1 MRRQFLS
8 IVGEG
13 LFEGQGNAAL
23 RGTVM
28 QHRRGRGRALMSMVT
43 TAGRHPAG
51 IDTRDVLAPAM
62 REVSA
67 AKGTAIVIRWQR
79 SLARGVLAL
88 ALVVGLGG
96 PALAK
101 SGKPEKLD
109 NLLKSRAGRN
119 GWSRVIVT
127 LKPGADPSGEV
138 KRLGGKLG
146 RRLGL
151 INGLVIELPNGVI
164 KTLADHPAV
173 ESLHYDRPTGG
184 EMNRVAVTVG
194 ARAVQADY
202 GYTGAGVGVAVIDSG
217 TTNWHDDL
225 TYQGSSSVV
234 RVKNGQRV
242 AAFVDFVNGRM
253 APYDD
258 NGHGTHV
265 AGIIAGNGLD
275 SLGARAGIAPSAHL
289 VSLKVLDDRGRGVI
303 SNVIAALEW
312 VVANKASYN
321 LRVINLSVG
330 AAVTESYRTDP
341 LAVAAKHAVD
351 AGVVI
356 VTAAGNLGKNSND
369 QIQYGGITAPGNAP
383 WVLTVGAFSHEGT
396 VVRTDDVMAG
406 YSSRGPT
413 AIDFAAKPDV
423 VAPGTGIVSLS
434 DPLSAMYVTKAAY
447 LLAGSLLPGDRPYL
461 SLTGTSMASPVVAGT
476 VALMLQAN
484 PALTPN
490 MVKAI
495 LQYTAQSSPQY
506 NALTQGAGFL
516 NSYGAVQL
524 ARFFRTAQPGSKLP
538 MPRTWSKQIIWGN
551 HRITGGVIRPNAN
564 AFELG
569 TTWGAAVDRDGDN
582 LVWGTLL
589 KNDGENLV
597 WGTADL
603 LSADNLVWGTV
614 LDPNGDN
621 LVWGTARSGD
631 NLVWGT
637 LSGDDN
643 IVWGTDCGGAN
654 CENLVWGTSIS
665 GDNLV
670 WGTARSADNLVWGT
684 AASGDNLVWG
694 TSGDVDNLVWGTS
707 SEDDNLVWGTSGED
721 APMFDDPIA
730 EPVNFDQSVFD
741 SLFGEPLV
749 TVPVAEQNLVT
760 EPVTAITNAVGI
772 LGGL

>member
-1 MRRQFLS
+1 M
-8 IVGEG
+8 
-13 LFEGQGNAAL
+13 
-23 RGTVM
+23 
-28 QHRRGRGRALMSMVT
+28 
-43 TAGRHPAG
+43 
-51 IDTRDVLAPAM
+51 
-62 REVSA
+62 
-67 AKGTAIVIRWQR
+67 IRWQR
-79 SLARGVLAL
+79 TLTRGALAL

-101 SGKPEKLD
+101 SGDSEKLD
-109 NLLKSRAGRN
+109 KLLKERAGKN
-119 GWSRVIVT
+119 GWSRVIVM
-127 LKPGADPSGEV
+127 LKPGADASTEV
-138 KRLGGKLG
+138 RLLGGKLG

-151 INGLVIELPNGVI
+151 INGLVVELPNGVI
-164 KTLADHPAV
+164 RKLANHPAV

-202 GYTGAGVGVAVIDSG
+202 GYSGAGVGVAVIDSG
-217 TTNWHDDL
+217 TTSWHDDL
-225 TYQGSSSVV
+225 TYDGWSSLV

-242 AAFVDFVNGRM
+242 AAFVDFVNGRT

-265 AGIIAGNGLD
+265 AGIIAGNGKD
-275 SLGARAGIAPSAHL
+275 SLGTRAGIAPAAHL
-289 VSLKVLDDRGRGVI
+289 VSLKVLDGQGRGVI
-303 SNVIAALEW
+303 SSVIAALDW

-321 LRVINLSVG
+321 VRVVNLSVG
-330 AAVTESYRTDP
+330 AAVTESYNTDP
-341 LAVAAKHAVD
+341 LARAAKRAVD
-351 AGVVI
+351 AGVVV
-356 VTAAGNLGKNSND
+356 VTAAGNLGKNANG
-369 QIQYGGITAPGNAP
+369 QIQYGAISAPGNAP

-396 VVRTDDVMAG
+396 VWRTDDVMAD

-413 AIDFAAKPDV
+413 AIDFGAKPDV
-423 VAPGTGIVSLS
+423 VAPGTGVVSLS
-434 DPLSAMYVTKAAY
+434 DPASLMYATKSAY
-447 LLAGSLLPGDRPYL
+447 LLAGSLLPGVKPYL

-495 LQYTAQSSPQY
+495 LQYTAQSYSQY

-524 ARFFRTAQPGSKLP
+524 AKFFRTAQSGSKLP
-538 MPRTWSKQIIWGN
+538 MPKAWSKQVIWGN
-551 HRITGGVIRPNAN
+551 HRITGGAIRPNAN
-564 AFELG
+564 AFQLG

-582 LVWGTLL
+582 IVWGTLL
-589 KNDGENLV
+589 KNDGDNLV

-614 LDPNGDN
+614 TDSNGDN
-621 LVWGTARSGD
+621 LVWGTMRSGD

-654 CENLVWGTSIS
+654 CENLVWGTSIT

-670 WGTARSADNLVWGT
+670 WGTALSADNLVWGT
-684 AASGDNLVWG
+684 AAVGDNLVWG

-707 SEDDNLVWGTSGED
+707 SDGDNMTWGTSGED
-721 APMFDDPIA
+721 APMFDDPIE

-760 EPVTAITNAVGI
+760 ESVTSIATAVGI

>member
-1 MRRQFLS
+1 M
-8 IVGEG
+8 
-13 LFEGQGNAAL
+13 
-23 RGTVM
+23 
-28 QHRRGRGRALMSMVT
+28 
-43 TAGRHPAG
+43 
-51 IDTRDVLAPAM
+51 
-62 REVSA
+62 
-67 AKGTAIVIRWQR
+67 IRWKCN
-79 SLARGVLAL
+79 LTRGALAL

-101 SGKPEKLD
+101 SGTPEKLD
-109 NLLKSRAGRN
+109 KLLKDRAGKT

-127 LKPGADPSGEV
+127 LKPGADASSEV

-164 KTLADHPAV
+164 RKLADHPAV

-194 ARAVQADY
+194 ARAAQADF

-225 TYQGSSSVV
+225 TYQGSSSLV
-234 RVKNGQRV
+234 RVNNGQRV
-242 AAFVDFVNGRM
+242 AAFVDFVNGRT

-265 AGIIAGNGLD
+265 SGIIAGNGKD
-275 SLGARAGIAPSAHL
+275 SLGTRAGIAPSAHL

-303 SNVIAALEW
+303 SNVIAALDW

-321 LRVINLSVG
+321 VRVVNLSVG
-330 AAVTESYRTDP
+330 AAVTESFNTDP
-341 LAVAAKHAVD
+341 LTLAAKHAVD
-351 AGVVI
+351 AGIVV
-356 VTAAGNLGKNSND
+356 VTAAGNLGKNANG
-369 QIQYGGITAPGNAP
+369 QLQYGGITAPGNAP
-383 WVLTVGAFSHEGT
+383 WVLTVGAYSHEGT

-413 AIDFAAKPDV
+413 FIDFAAKPDL

-434 DPLSAMYVTKAAY
+434 DPLSTMYVTKAAY
-447 LLAGSLLPGDRPYL
+447 LLTGSLLGGDKPYL

-490 MVKAI
+490 LVKAI
-495 LQYTAQSSPQY
+495 LQYTAESNTNY
-506 NALTQGAGFL
+506 NALTQGAGFV

-524 ARFFRTAQPGSKLP
+524 ARFFRTAQQGSKLS
-538 MPRTWSKQIIWGN
+538 MPRTWSRQIIWGN
-551 HRITGGVIRPNAN
+551 HRITGGAIRPNAN
-564 AFELG
+564 AFQPG
-569 TTWGAAVDRDGDN
+569 TIWGAARDADGDN
-582 LVWGTLL
+582 IVWGTLL

-614 LDPNGDN
+614 RDSNGDN
-621 LVWGTARSGD
+621 LVWGTSRSGD

-643 IVWGTDCGGAN
+643 IVWGTDCGGAD
-654 CENLVWGTSIS
+654 CDNLVWGTSIA

-670 WGTARSADNLVWGT
+670 WGTSLSADNLVWGT
-684 AASGDNLVWG
+684 AALGDNLVWG

-707 SEDDNLVWGTSGED
+707 AEDDNMTWGNSGED
-721 APMFDDPIA
+721 ALMFDDPI
-730 EPVNFDQSVFD
+730 EPPVNFDQTVFD
-741 SLFGEPLV
+741 SLFEVPLV
-749 TVPVAEQNLVT
+749 TVPVSEQNLVT
-760 EPVTAITNAVGI
+760 QTVTSIADAVGV